1 MAGRLRDP
9 QRGRELPRRPR
20 PETGAPGSVADGAAA
35 DGGRDAAADGTDSVQ
50 PPATAE
56 GADEASG
63 VADAAADG
71 FAPIPTPA
79 TPPSGS
85 AIGHARPT
93 ERSGTSPG
101 APAEA
106 TPEVTRSAGVSAV
119 VGPLGGRTVLLPR
132 SPDRAAALAERLRAE
147 GATVLVSPAIERA
160 PIEDTTAMDAAV
172 ADLADGA
179 FAWVVVTSVNAI
191 DELCASAARR
201 GLSLAELSERASTGG
216 HAGSDSQGEP
226 SGVSERARAMG
237 HAGSDNP
244 GAGTRWAV
252 VGPATRRAL
261 EAVGVRVDLEA
272 AVNSARGLLAAFD
285 ALATSPEADAAG
297 AETAE
302 DVRTSAAA
310 RVLVPQGDLA
320 KPTMSEG
327 LRERGW
333 DTRVVTAYRTVAHEL
348 APEIGEAWRAGVI
361 DVVVL
366 TSGSVAREVA
376 SQLGA
381 HAGVAGVAIGEPTAQ
396 AAQEVWLRVDA
407 VAEQATD
414 DALAAAVLHVA
425 AELSETPARRGNLSE
440 PASTLAHA
448 RSDTPGAPANVSE
461 PASTPGHARSDNPE
475 NPEHP
480 ANPTTETRSLP

>member
-20 PETGAPGSVADGAAA
+20 PETGAPETDDPGSVAVGAAA
-35 DGGRDAAADGTDSVQ
+35 DAGHSAAADRGHSATADAGHSAAADGARTGAGPVDGASDVAD
-50 PPATAE
+50 PVAVGLATPRATATPSSASAVE
-56 GADEASG
+56 QGVPADQ
-63 VADAAADG
+63 
-71 FAPIPTPA
+71 P
-79 TPPSGS
+79 
-85 AIGHARPT
+85 
-93 ERSGTSPG
+93 SPG
-101 APAEA
+101 ASGSTA
-106 TPEVTRSAGVSAV
+106 PEVTAAGDVSAA
-119 VGPLGGRTVLLPR
+119 VGPLAGRTVLLPR
-132 SPDRAAALAERLRAE
+132 SPERAAALAERLRAE

-191 DELCASAARR
+191 DELSASAARR
-201 GLSLAELSERASTGG
+201 GLSLAELSERA
-216 HAGSDSQGEP
+216 
-226 SGVSERARAMG
+226 RARG
-237 HAGSDNP
+237 HAGSDNRGEASGDSP
-244 GAGTRWAV
+244 GAGTRWAA

-285 ALATSPEADAAG
+285 ALAATSEAAG
-297 AETAE
+297 
-302 DVRTSAAA
+302 TSTST

-333 DTRVVTAYRTVAHEL
+333 DVRVVTAYRTVAHEL
-348 APEIGEAWRAGVI
+348 APGVGEAWRAGVI

-407 VAEQATD
+407 VAVQATD
-414 DALAAAVLHVA
+414 DALAEAVLRVA
-425 AELSETPARRGNLSE
+425 AELSEAHRGI
-440 PASTLAHA
+440 P
-448 RSDTPGAPANVSE
+448 RVS
-461 PASTPGHARSDNPE
+461 SDNESPLVG
-475 NPEHP
+475 P
-480 ANPTTETRSLP
+480 APGDQPSEAHRAIPRPSSDNESTTERRSLP